1 MCVLVKVGVPQNL
14 KVDRQFPNV
23 APIVIRYRNR
33 QFDNIRYT
41 VSICFQLVAQISD
54 SNFPDFDLFSLGYPS
69 STGHMISSLW
79 CDCSKLNWQWG
90 RNETPGAFVLQRS
103 SFLQEQKNDTQINV
117 SLEGLGI
124 FVISHAETNGFV
136 RNTCFGWIITQCHKN
151 LNRFYSFHQ
160 RFNRCCDQRSGR
172 IGCSFSQNW
181 IYFSQ
186 PFGTDCHGLPSGKHT
201 KTYGNSPFLMGKS
214 T

>member
-69 STGHMISSLW
+69 STGHMISSL
-79 CDCSKLNWQWG
+79 
-90 RNETPGAFVLQRS
+90 
-103 SFLQEQKNDTQINV
+103 
-117 SLEGLGI
+117 
-124 FVISHAETNGFV
+124 
-136 RNTCFGWIITQCHKN
+136 
-151 LNRFYSFHQ
+151 
-160 RFNRCCDQRSGR
+160 
-172 IGCSFSQNW
+172 
-181 IYFSQ
+181 
-186 PFGTDCHGLPSGKHT
+186 
-201 KTYGNSPFLMGKS
+201 
-214 T
+214 